1 MKVAELDSRL
11 LVSGLDIGSA
21 PETKAGKSDTTVSFM
36 DYLKGALGEV
46 DALQKEA
53 AANAE
58 KLALGDESYL
68 HNTIISYEK
77 ATLALQL
84 AIEVRN
90 KMVDAYQEIMRIQM

>member
-1 MKVAELDSRL
+1 MKITEMDNRL
-11 LVSGLDIGSA
+11 LISGLDISSA
-21 PETKAGKSDTTVSFM
+21 PETKASKNDTTVNFM

-90 KMVDAYQEIMRIQM
+90 KMLDAYQEIMRIQM

>member
-1 MKVAELDSRL
+1 MIINDINSKS
-11 LVSGLDIGSA
+11 LVPGFKIA
-21 PETKAGKSDTTVSFM
+21 APPETQPGQNNQAGFI

-84 AIEVRN
+84 TIEVRN
-90 KMVDAYQEIMRIQM
+90 RMVEAYQDIMRMQM

>member
-1 MKVAELDSRL
+1 MIINDVSSRPL
-11 LVSGLDIGSA
+11 LLNASP
-21 PETKAGKSDTTVSFM
+21 PETQPGQNNQPGFI

-84 AIEVRN
+84 TIEVRN
-90 KMVDAYQEIMRIQM
+90 RMVEAYQDIMRMQM

>member
-1 MKVAELDSRL
+1 MIINDVNGKPA
-11 LVSGLDIGSA
+11 VSGFKIASPSEAQPSQNDRVG
-21 PETKAGKSDTTVSFM
+21 FM
-36 DYLKGALGEV
+36 NYLKSAIGQV

-53 AANAE
+53 AVNAE

-84 AIEVRN
+84 MIEVRN
-90 KMVDAYQEIMRIQM
+90 RMVEAYQDIMRMQM